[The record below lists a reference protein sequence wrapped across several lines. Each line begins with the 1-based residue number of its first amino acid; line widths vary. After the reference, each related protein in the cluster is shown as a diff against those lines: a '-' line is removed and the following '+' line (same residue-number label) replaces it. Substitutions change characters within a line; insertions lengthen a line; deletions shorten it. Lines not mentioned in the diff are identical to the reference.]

1 MTKFTVNDRPVQYR
15 MDPDTPL
22 LWALRDASNLTG
34 TMVYQSDG
42 TVGTFP
48 MDDLGG
54 PSQVLAI
61 ADDPDHALHRR
72 KLVPQLAA
80 KRIHTLEAF
89 VTAATERLWDDQVRD
104 GHIEWM

>member
-1 MTKFTVNDRPVQYR
+1 
-15 MDPDTPL
+15 
-22 LWALRDASNLTG
+22 
-34 TMVYQSDG
+34 
-42 TVGTFP
+42 

-104 GHIEWM
+104 GHIEWMSAIANRLPMLVVCRLLGVPDEDAEQLAGWGYASTQLLGE